1 MKTLLKILVVV
12 LFITVFSDSASAQC
26 AMCSATAEHS
36 VHNGNTEGKSLNT
49 GILFLLATPYLL
61 IAGVG
66 YVWYTKFRRKDVVLD
81 MKDEKIHLN

>member
-1 MKTLLKILVVV
+1 MKTLFKILVIV
-12 LFITVFSDSASAQC
+12 LFMTLQAGSASAQC

-36 VHNGNTEGKSLNT
+36 VHNGNTEGKSLNK

-66 YVWYTKFRRKDVVLD
+66 YVWYKKFRRKDVALD
-81 MKDEKIHLN
+81 MKDEKMFLN

>member
-1 MKTLLKILVVV
+1 MKKLLGILVIV
-12 LFITVFSDSASAQC
+12 LFIAVSADRAAAQC

-36 VHNGNTEGKSLNT
+36 VHNGNSEGKSLNK

-66 YVWYTKFRRKDVVLD
+66 YVWYKKFRRKDVVLD
-81 MKDEKIHLN
+81 MKDEKMFLN

>member
-1 MKTLLKILVVV
+1 MKTLLKLLVIV
-12 LFITVFSDSASAQC
+12 LFITASADFASAQC

-36 VHNGNTEGKSLNT
+36 VHNGNTEGQSLNK

-66 YVWYTKFRRKDVVLD
+66 FVWYKKFRRKDVVLD
-81 MKDEKIHLN
+81 MKDEKMFLN

>member
-1 MKTLLKILVVV
+1 MKTLVKILLIV
-12 LFITVFSDSASAQC
+12 LFITVLAEGASAQC

-36 VHNGNTEGKSLNT
+36 VHNGNTEGKTLNK
-49 GILFLLATPYLL
+49 GILYLLATPYLL

-66 YVWYTKFRRKDVVLD
+66 YLWYKKYRRKDVVLD